1 MGLKTWGY
9 CCKSPCFI
17 PLWRHSFGSQSG
29 IRDVTHP
36 PPRDRDA
43 AMAFQDHALR
53 PALSNADN
61 NDPGTTLLS
70 SYP

>member
-17 PLWRHSFGSQSG
+17 PLRRHSFGSQPG
-29 IRDVTHP
+29 IRDVIHP

-43 AMAFQDHALR
+43 AMAFQDHTL
-53 PALSNADN
+53 PPPLSNADN
-61 NDPGTTLLS
+61 NGPAPATLF
-70 SYP
+70 P